1 MSTLAANEPRAY
13 ESEENPSLNDL
24 PMVGTDIIF
33 EGAAVGD
40 NASGLS
46 RPLVGGDV
54 FQGFADRKCDNSAG
68 AASAKAVHLRQKGDV
83 VLSVTG
89 VSSAADEHETVYAT
103 DDNTFTLSPTGGS
116 SIGKV
121 KRWISGTKCVVHF
134 EGASL
139 RSI

>member
-1 MSTLAANEPRAY
+1 MTTLATNEPRAF
-13 ESEENPSLNDL
+13 EAEEIQSLNDL
-24 PMVGTDIIF
+24 PMVASDIIY

-40 NASGLS
+40 NGSGIS
-46 RPLVGGDV
+46 RPLVAGDV

-68 AASAKAVHLRQKGDV
+68 AASAKNVHVRQKGDI
-83 VLSVTG
+83 VLSVVG
-89 VSSAADEHETVYAT
+89 VSSAADEHEVVYAT
-103 DDNTFTLSPTGGS
+103 DDNTFTLTSSGGS

-121 KRWISGTKCVVHF
+121 KRWISSTKCVVHF

>member
-1 MSTLAANEPRAY
+1 MTTLAANKARAY
-13 ESEENPSLNDL
+13 EAQEEPSINDL
-24 PMVGTDIIF
+24 PVVATDIIY

-40 NASGLS
+40 NGSGIS
-46 RPLVGGDV
+46 RPLVAGDV

-68 AASAKAVHLRQKGDV
+68 AASAKNVRVRQRGAV
-83 VLSVTG
+83 VLAVTG

-103 DDNTFTLSPTGGS
+103 DDDTFTLTASGGS

-121 KRWISGTKCVVHF
+121 KRWITSTSCVVYF